1 MFCKSSGNTNI
12 FINGY
17 NRKMIN
23 ENVFAFLLAPELM
36 ETANWSSL
44 LFQHEKLVIISYSF
58 VHRLKHAEVS

>member
-1 MFCKSSGNTNI
+1 
-12 FINGY
+12 
-17 NRKMIN
+17 MIN

-58 VHRLKHAEVS
+58 VHRLKHAEVSWLFLKKTELFCVRI